1 MIPDGFVSARTTCQL
16 PACRVE
22 SPPEGVITAQLKEK
36 MEKIILRGANFKYW
50 KENILLC
57 LVTMVFSSLM
67 VIVNKLNLPGEIHRL
82 ETRWDLAIP
91 VILPFVLAYLLYFPF
106 VYLGWAYIFAWW
118 PRYFRPYA
126 IAMMTIGL
134 ITGII
139 NITYQTYAPRAV
151 VDNTDMLA
159 RMLIWL
165 YNLNRPL
172 TALPSLHV
180 SHSLCTGYFL
190 SKISPKWT
198 WLWMSTVV
206 LISISTLFVKHHYIA
221 DVVIGGLLGAIVC
234 LAIDVI
240 WEGRAAS
247 RSLVKE

>member
-1 MIPDGFVSARTTCQL
+1 
-16 PACRVE
+16 
-22 SPPEGVITAQLKEK
+22 
-36 MEKIILRGANFKYW
+36 MEKFNFRGANFNYW
-50 KENILLC
+50 TTNILLC
-57 LVTMVFSSLM
+57 VVTAVFSSLM
-67 VIVNKLNLPGEIHRL
+67 VIINKLELPGEIHRL
-82 ETRWDLAIP
+82 ETRWDQAIP
-91 VILPFVLAYLLYFPF
+91 LILPFVLVYILYFPF
-106 VYLGWAYIFAWW
+106 VYLGWAYIIALW
-118 PRYFRPYA
+118 PKHFRPYA
-126 IAMMTIGL
+126 IAMMVIGL
-134 ITGII
+134 ITGIV

-180 SHSLCTGYFL
+180 SHSLCTAYFL
-190 SKISPKWT
+190 SKIHPKLT
-198 WLWMSTVV
+198 WPCMSLVV

-221 DVVIGGLLGAIVC
+221 DVVIGALLGAVVS

-247 RSLVKE
+247 RSMLKEY

>member
-1 MIPDGFVSARTTCQL
+1 MMI
-16 PACRVE
+16 
-22 SPPEGVITAQLKEK
+22 
-36 MEKIILRGANFKYW
+36 
-50 KENILLC
+50 
-57 LVTMVFSSLM
+57 
-67 VIVNKLNLPGEIHRL
+67 
-82 ETRWDLAIP
+82 
-91 VILPFVLAYLLYFPF
+91 
-106 VYLGWAYIFAWW
+106 
-118 PRYFRPYA
+118 
-126 IAMMTIGL
+126 IGL
-134 ITGII
+134 ITAMI

-151 VDNTDMLA
+151 VDNTDILA

-180 SHSLCTGYFL
+180 AHSLCTGYFL
-190 SKISPKWT
+190 SKIFPKQT

-247 RSLVKE
+247 LPLVKGY

>member
-1 MIPDGFVSARTTCQL
+1 VH
-16 PACRVE
+16 
-22 SPPEGVITAQLKEK
+22 LKEK
-36 MEKIILRGANFKYW
+36 SKKIIIRGVNFKYW
-50 KENILLC
+50 KENVLLC
-57 LVTMVFSSLM
+57 LVTMVISSLM
-67 VIVNKLNLPGEIHRL
+67 VIVNKLELPGEIHRL

-91 VILPFVLAYLLYFPF
+91 LVLPFVLAYFLYFPF
-106 VYLGWAYIFAWW
+106 VYLGWASIFALW
-118 PRYFRPYA
+118 PKHFRPYA
-126 IAMMTIGL
+126 IAMMIIGL
-134 ITGII
+134 ITGIV

-151 VDNTDMLA
+151 VDYTDILGK
-159 RMLIWL
+159 MLIWS

-190 SKISPKWT
+190 SKIFPRLT

-221 DVVIGGLLGAIVC
+221 DVVIGGMLGAIVC

-240 WEGRAAS
+240 WEGRAES
-247 RSLVKE
+247 DSLVKEY

>member
-1 MIPDGFVSARTTCQL
+1 MPTPCQ
-16 PACRVE
+16 R
-22 SPPEGVITAQLKEK
+22 GRITSLRNFNMRLKERI
-36 MEKIILRGANFKYW
+36 EKIVFRGANFKYW

-57 LVTMVFSSLM
+57 LVTMLFSSLM
-67 VIVNKLNLPGEIHRL
+67 VIINKLELPGVIHRL

-91 VILPFVLAYLLYFPF
+91 VILPFVLAYILYFPF
-106 VYLGWAYIFAWW
+106 VYLGWAYIFAMW

-126 IAMMTIGL
+126 IAMMIIGL

-139 NITYQTYAPRAV
+139 NITFQTYAPRAV
-151 VDNTDMLA
+151 VDNTDVFA

-180 SHSLCTGYFL
+180 AHSLCTGYFL
-190 SKISPKWT
+190 SKIFPKKT

-221 DVVIGGLLGAIVC
+221 DVVTGGLLGAIVC
-234 LAIDVI
+234 LATDLI
-240 WEGRAAS
+240 WEGRAMS
-247 RSLVKE
+247 RSLVKGI

>member
-1 MIPDGFVSARTTCQL
+1 VR
-16 PACRVE
+16 
-22 SPPEGVITAQLKEK
+22 ITEK
-36 MEKIILRGANFKYW
+36 LDKLVVRGANFKYW
-50 KENILLC
+50 KENTALC

-67 VIVNKLNLPGEIHRL
+67 VIINKLHLPGEIHRL

-91 VILPFVLAYLLYFPF
+91 IILPFVLAYIFYFPF
-106 VYLGWAYIFAWW
+106 VYLGWAFIFARW
-118 PRYFRPYA
+118 PKNFRPYA

-139 NITYQTYAPRAV
+139 NVIYPTYAPRAV
-151 VDNTDMLA
+151 VDNTDVLA

-180 SHSLCTGYFL
+180 AHSLCTGYFL
-190 SKISPKWT
+190 SKIYPKWT
-198 WLWMSTVV
+198 GLWMSIVV

-221 DVVIGGLLGAIVC
+221 DVVIGALLGAIVC
-234 LAIDVI
+234 LAIDII
-240 WEGRAAS
+240 WEGRSTS
-247 RSLVKE
+247 RSLLKEY

>member
-1 MIPDGFVSARTTCQL
+1 
-16 PACRVE
+16 
-22 SPPEGVITAQLKEK
+22 
-36 MEKIILRGANFKYW
+36 
-50 KENILLC
+50 
-57 LVTMVFSSLM
+57 
-67 VIVNKLNLPGEIHRL
+67 
-82 ETRWDLAIP
+82 
-91 VILPFVLAYLLYFPF
+91 LPFVLAYILYFPF
-106 VYLGWAYIFAWW
+106 VYLGWAYIFALW

-126 IAMMTIGL
+126 LAMMIIGL

-151 VDNTDMLA
+151 VDNTDILA

-180 SHSLCTGYFL
+180 AHSLCTGYFL
-190 SKISPKWT
+190 RKIFPKWT
-198 WLWMSTVV
+198 WLGMFTVV
-206 LISISTLFVKHHYIA
+206 LISISTLFVKHHYIV

-240 WEGRAAS
+240 WEGRSAY
-247 RSLVKE
+247 RSPVKEY

>member
-1 MIPDGFVSARTTCQL
+1 MH
-16 PACRVE
+16 
-22 SPPEGVITAQLKEK
+22 LKEK
-36 MEKIILRGANFKYW
+36 SKKIIIRGVNFKYW
-50 KENILLC
+50 KENVLLC
-57 LVTMVFSSLM
+57 LVTMVISSLM
-67 VIVNKLNLPGEIHRL
+67 VIVNKLELPGEIHRL

-91 VILPFVLAYLLYFPF
+91 LVLPFVLAYFLYFPF
-106 VYLGWAYIFAWW
+106 VYLGWASIFALW
-118 PRYFRPYA
+118 PKHFRPYA
-126 IAMMTIGL
+126 IAMMIIGL
-134 ITGII
+134 ITGIV

-151 VDNTDMLA
+151 VDYTDILGK
-159 RMLIWL
+159 MLIWS

-190 SKISPKWT
+190 SKIFPRLT

-221 DVVIGGLLGAIVC
+221 DVVIGGMLGAIVC

-240 WEGRAAS
+240 WEGRAES
-247 RSLVKE
+247 DSLVKEY

>member
-1 MIPDGFVSARTTCQL
+1 MH
-16 PACRVE
+16 
-22 SPPEGVITAQLKEK
+22 LKEK
-36 MEKIILRGANFKYW
+36 LDKFVVRGENFKYW
-50 KENILLC
+50 VENLLLC
-57 LVTMVFSSLM
+57 LVTAIFSSLM
-67 VIVNKLNLPGEIHRL
+67 VIINKLDLPGVVHRL

-91 VILPFVLAYLLYFPF
+91 VILPFVLAYMLYFPF
-106 VYLGWAYIFAWW
+106 VYLGWAYIIARW
-118 PRYFRPYA
+118 PRHFRPYA
-126 IAMMTIGL
+126 FAMMIIGL

-139 NITYQTYAPRAV
+139 NIVYQTYAPRAV

-159 RMLIWL
+159 RLLIWL

-180 SHSLCTGYFL
+180 SGSLCTGYFL
-190 SKISPKWT
+190 SKIHPKLT

-221 DVVIGGLLGAIVC
+221 DVVTGGLLGAIVC
-234 LAIDVI
+234 LVIDVI

-247 RSLVKE
+247 RSLVKEY

>member
-1 MIPDGFVSARTTCQL
+1 MHIKERLKTIII
-16 PACRVE
+16 R
-22 SPPEGVITAQLKEK
+22 GV
-36 MEKIILRGANFKYW
+36 NFKYW

-57 LVTMVFSSLM
+57 LVTMVLSSLM
-67 VIVNKLNLPGEIHRL
+67 VIINKLELPGEIHRL

-91 VILPFVLAYLLYFPF
+91 LVLPFVLAYILYFPF
-106 VYLGWAYIFAWW
+106 VYLGWAYIFAMW
-118 PRYFRPYA
+118 PKIFRPYA
-126 IAMMTIGL
+126 IAMMIIGL
-134 ITGII
+134 ITGIV
-139 NITYQTYAPRAV
+139 NIVYQTYAPRAV
-151 VDNTDMLA
+151 VDNTDVLA
-159 RMLIWL
+159 RMLIYL

-190 SKISPKWT
+190 SKIHPRLT
-198 WLWMSTVV
+198 WLWMSIVV

-247 RSLVKE
+247 RLLVKGY

>member
-1 MIPDGFVSARTTCQL
+1 
-16 PACRVE
+16 
-22 SPPEGVITAQLKEK
+22 
-36 MEKIILRGANFKYW
+36 MEKIILRGVNFKYW
-50 KENILLC
+50 KENVLLC

-67 VIVNKLNLPGEIHRL
+67 VIVNKMNLPGEIHRL

-91 VILPFVLAYLLYFPF
+91 VILPFVFAYILYFPF
-106 VYLGWAYIFAWW
+106 VYLGWAYIFARW

-126 IAMMTIGL
+126 LAMMIIGL

-139 NITYQTYAPRAV
+139 NIAYQTYAPRAV
-151 VDNTDMLA
+151 VDNTDLLA
-159 RMLIWL
+159 KLLIWL

-190 SKISPKWT
+190 SKIFPKFT

-234 LAIDVI
+234 LVIDVI
-240 WEGRAAS
+240 WESRAVS
-247 RSLVKE
+247 RSLVKEY

>member
-1 MIPDGFVSARTTCQL
+1 LPTTCQQGKI
-16 PACRVE
+16 
-22 SPPEGVITAQLKEK
+22 SPEGVFPVHIREK
-36 MEKIILRGANFKYW
+36 MDKLILRGENFKYW

-67 VIVNKLNLPGEIHRL
+67 VFVNKLKLPGEIHRL

-91 VILPFVLAYLLYFPF
+91 VVLPFVLVYILYFPF
-106 VYLGWAYIFAWW
+106 VYLGWAYIFARW
-118 PRYFRPYA
+118 PRHFRPYA
-126 IAMMTIGL
+126 IAMMIIGL

-139 NITYQTYAPRAV
+139 NVVYQTYAPRAV
-151 VDNTDMLA
+151 VDNTAILA
-159 RMLIWL
+159 KLLIWL

-190 SKISPKWT
+190 SKIFPKLT

-221 DVVIGGLLGAIVC
+221 DVVSGGLLGAVVC
-234 LAIDVI
+234 LIIDVI
-240 WEGRAAS
+240 WEGRTKS
-247 RSLVKE
+247 HSLVNGY

>member
-1 MIPDGFVSARTTCQL
+1 MG
-16 PACRVE
+16 
-22 SPPEGVITAQLKEK
+22 
-36 MEKIILRGANFKYW
+36 KIILRRASKKYW

-91 VILPFVLAYLLYFPF
+91 VILPFVLVYILYFPF
-106 VYLGWAYIFAWW
+106 VYLSWAYIFAWW
-118 PRYFRPYA
+118 PKLFRPYA
-126 IAMMTIGL
+126 LAMMCIGL

-151 VDNTDMLA
+151 VDNTDILA
-159 RMLIWL
+159 SLLIWL

-190 SKISPKWT
+190 SKIFPKQT

-234 LAIDVI
+234 LTIDVI
-240 WEGRAAS
+240 WEGRAEA
-247 RSLVKE
+247 RSLVKEY